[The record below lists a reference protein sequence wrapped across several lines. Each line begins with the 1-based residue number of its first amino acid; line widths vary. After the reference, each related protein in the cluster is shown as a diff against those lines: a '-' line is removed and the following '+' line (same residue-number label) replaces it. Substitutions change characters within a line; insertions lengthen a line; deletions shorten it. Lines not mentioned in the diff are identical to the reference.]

1 MRVTIGAR
9 LEEQWKTTRRS
20 TRLRTPRR
28 YLDEELTKAHGNPP
42 MAMTSPTRS
51 RAAAVVTALTV
62 SWLALGGCVRGPQ
75 EHAEFVGSE
84 RCASCHASQYA
95 AWQTSQHA
103 IAMQNATPATVLG
116 RFDTT
121 TFADSGVTSTFLRRG
136 DRLVVN
142 TRGPDGQYRDYE
154 IRYTFG
160 VYPLQQYLVEF
171 PGGRL
176 QALTVAWD
184 SRPAAQGGQRWFTLY
199 PGALVAHTDEYH
211 WTGRQNNW
219 NFMCADCHSTG
230 VRKGYD
236 AMADTFRTTRSE
248 ISVGCEAC
256 HGPGSQHARW
266 GSVPAIVR
274 RVAWRDNGLPAQLTE
289 RHGVRWVMDSAAP
302 TARRSAPRTT
312 DREIETCAQC
322 HASRAHIAEGY
333 SAGAMLLDY
342 YIPSMLFSDL
352 YFPDGQQR
360 DEVYTY
366 GSFLQSK
373 MYHAGVTCADCHD
386 PHTQKLRA
394 PANEVC
400 GQCHRLASYDSPRH
414 HFHAAGS
421 PNARCVSCHMP
432 DTTYMEIDPRHD
444 HSIRV
449 PRPDL
454 SVSLGV
460 PNACSRCHRERDAS
474 WADRMLR
481 ERLGRAPNGFQ
492 RFAGAFAADDRGES
506 TAADS
511 LERVFADS
519 TQPPLVRASALARLA
534 RHPGDA
540 ALEAART
547 GADDGYPLI
556 RLAALQ
562 VLEALP
568 PRERVT
574 VGVPLLGDTTRAVRQ
589 GAAWVLAPMADSLRT
604 PLQQRAYA
612 AAETEFIQSQRYNAD
627 RAGNRLSLAAFYAQR
642 GKLDSATT
650 EYRAALHLA
659 PQLREARLGLAVVLD
674 AQGRLADAVR
684 TLDSARVQYPRDRDV
699 LLGLALLSR
708 DAGDTV
714 AARRYARLLVE
725 AHPQDPRGQ
734 ELLRSLGRGR

>member
-1 MRVTIGAR
+1 MPR
-9 LEEQWKTTRRS
+9 L
-20 TRLRTPRR
+20 TRLR
-28 YLDEELTKAHGNPP
+28 
-42 MAMTSPTRS
+42 
-51 RAAAVVTALTV
+51 AAAIAGVLAVSALG
-62 SWLALGGCVRGPQ
+62 LGGCS
-75 EHAEFVGSE
+75 AELGEPATFVGSA
-84 RCASCHASQYA
+84 RCAGCHAVQYT

-103 IAMQNATPATVLG
+103 IAMREATPTTVLG
-116 RFDTT
+116 RFDST
-121 TFADSGVTSTFLRRG
+121 TFADGAVTSTFLRRG

-142 TRGPDGQYRDYE
+142 TQGADGRHHDYE

-160 VYPLQQYLVEF
+160 VYPLQQYLVEL
-171 PGGRL
+171 PGGRR

-184 SRPAAQGGQRWFTLY
+184 SRPAAQGGQRWFTFY
-199 PGALVAHTDEYH
+199 PGVLVTHTDEYH

-219 NFMCADCHSTG
+219 NFMCADCHSTA

-236 AMADTFRTTRSE
+236 AAADTFRTTHSE

-256 HGPGSQHARW
+256 HGPGSQHTRW
-266 GSVPAIVR
+266 GSYPGVVR
-274 RVAWRDNGLPAQLTE
+274 RIAWRDSRLPAQLTE
-289 RHGVRWVMDSAAP
+289 RRGVRWVMDSAAP
-302 TARRSAPRTT
+302 TAHRSAPRTT

-333 SAGAMLLDY
+333 SAGAPLLDY

-360 DEVYTY
+360 EEVYTY

-394 PANEVC
+394 PGNQVC
-400 GQCHRLASYDSPRH
+400 GQCHRLATYDSPTH

-421 PNARCVSCHMP
+421 PNAQCVSCHMP

-474 WADRMLR
+474 WADRTLR
-481 ERLGRAPNGFQ
+481 ERLGRVAGGFQ
-492 RFAGAFAADDRGES
+492 RFAGAFAADDLGES
-506 TAADS
+506 AAADS
-511 LERVFADS
+511 LEQVFGDS
-519 TQPPLVRASALARLA
+519 TQPAIVRASALARLA
-534 RHPGDA
+534 RYPRST
-540 ALEAART
+540 ALAAART
-547 GADDGYPLI
+547 AADDRHPLI

-562 VLEALP
+562 VLEAFP
-568 PRERVT
+568 PRERVRI
-574 VGVPLLGDTTRAVRQ
+574 GVPLLGDTTRAVRQ
-589 GAAWVLAPMADSLRT
+589 GAAWVLAPLADSLRT

-612 AAETEFIQSQRYNAD
+612 AAATEFIESQRYNAD

-642 GKLDSATT
+642 GKLDSAIT
-650 EYRAALHLA
+650 EYQAALHLT
-659 PQLREARLGLAVVLD
+659 PQLREARLGLAVVLS
-674 AQGRLADAVR
+674 AQGRVADAVR

-708 DAGDTV
+708 DAGDTL
-714 AARRYARLLVE
+714 AARRYARLLID
-725 AHPQDPRGQ
+725 AHPQDARGQ